1 MVPDASTPKDPAWL
15 PDISVIWKP
24 EADLFSIV
32 PDYLARYRAARGEDS
47 LSPEDEAHIK
57 SALNKLHSLPGTY
70 SFTVLQL
77 VPDMTEEEVSQ
88 VFVRVNSMGKRL
100 NQADFILTL
109 MSVYWDT
116 GRHELAKMAVSPAEQ
131 GKGIGFLL
139 GVALLKYAGEHG
151 VTDIFLEA
159 NTRLAASV
167 RLYHKL
173 GFRQVEAKNPVYDRC
188 NLYMEKI
195 LGH

>member
-1 MVPDASTPKDPAWL
+1 MVTNKIQD
-15 PDISVIWKP
+15 SVEITRWDRK
-24 EADLFSIV
+24 
-32 PDYLARYRAARGEDS
+32 YRSDF
-47 LSPEDEAHIK
+47 I
-57 SALNKLHSLPGTY
+57 
-70 SFTVLQL
+70 
-77 VPDMTEEEVSQ
+77 
-88 VFVRVNSMGKRL
+88 RL
-100 NQADFILTL
+100 NREWIERFFCLEESDVEILGDPEGEIIDKGGEIFL
-109 MSVYWDT
+109 ALSRGKVVGCCALVYHPDT
-116 GRHELAKMAVSPAEQ
+116 GRYELAKMVVSPAEQ

-139 GVALLKYAGEHG
+139 GAALLKYAGEHG

-173 GFRQVEAKNPVYDRC
+173 GFRQVEAKNPAYDRC

>member
-1 MVPDASTPKDPAWL
+1 MATNKIRDSVEITRWDRKYRSDFIRLNHEWIERFFCLEESDLKILGDP
-15 PDISVIWKP
+15 
-24 EADLFSIV
+24 E
-32 PDYLARYRAARGEDS
+32 GEIIDKGGEIF
-47 LSPEDEAHIK
+47 L
-57 SALNKLHSLPGTY
+57 ALNRGKVVGCCALMYH
-70 SFTVLQL
+70 
-77 VPDMTEEEVSQ
+77 PDT
-88 VFVRVNSMGKRL
+88 R
-100 NQADFILTL
+100 
-109 MSVYWDT
+109 
-116 GRHELAKMAVSPAEQ
+116 RHELAKMAVSPAEQ

-139 GVALLKYAGEHG
+139 GAALLKYAGEHG

-173 GFRQVEAKNPVYDRC
+173 GFRQVEAKNSAYDRC

>member
-1 MVPDASTPKDPAWL
+1 MVTNKIRDSVEITRWDRKYRSDFIRLNREWIERIFCLEESDLKILGDP
-15 PDISVIWKP
+15 
-24 EADLFSIV
+24 E
-32 PDYLARYRAARGEDS
+32 GEIIDKGGEIF
-47 LSPEDEAHIK
+47 L
-57 SALNKLHSLPGTY
+57 ALN
-70 SFTVLQL
+70 
-77 VPDMTEEEVSQ
+77 
-88 VFVRVNSMGKRL
+88 RGKVVGCC
-100 NQADFILTL
+100 AL
-109 MSVYWDT
+109 MYHPDT

>member
-1 MVPDASTPKDPAWL
+1 MEILGDPEGEII
-15 PDISVIWKP
+15 DKGGEI
-24 EADLFSIV
+24 F
-32 PDYLARYRAARGEDS
+32 LALSRG
-47 LSPEDEAHIK
+47 K
-57 SALNKLHSLPGTY
+57 VVGCCAL
-70 SFTVLQL
+70 
-77 VPDMTEEEVSQ
+77 
-88 VFVRVNSMGKRL
+88 
-100 NQADFILTL
+100 
-109 MSVYWDT
+109 VYHPDT
-116 GRHELAKMAVSPAEQ
+116 GRYELAKMAVSPAEQ

-139 GVALLKYAGEHG
+139 GAALLKYAGEHG

-173 GFRQVEAKNPVYDRC
+173 GFRQVEAKNPAYDRC